1 MRRPQQPEPVP
12 SPDYQVRGDND
23 GPLPASLEQMEA
35 LQHFGDVLNML
46 PDPIAACVDDL
57 TDDDVRRM
65 LRSLSLRYRGYV
77 LDSLNMPRMQPRNVS
92 ERLGAD
98 VRGALGRARPAYRRE
113 VLTILTSSAW
123 EQLVSAVARRYAEHP
138 QHDFGPLEDRWHGS
152 VLRSTVWAN
161 LQASIDSAYVWQ
173 WAAEQSW
180 WLPAGLSSI
189 HGDQVRAAARD
200 VVALQDGRSPSFA
213 ADHTNVT
220 VSVDERDGLD
230 DDVDEATDDA
240 EVDHDLAPRIATMS
254 TGDVATEPAAAQQ
267 EEAPWPTIS
276 AASDTA
282 SANAAMS
289 LAHSSPAEAE
299 IAASAVEQLTAA
311 VAVVREHAATAV
323 LAQLTAGGRPHDV
336 DLAALTRLA
345 AQFDSVA
352 GALEAAGEQVSAL
365 TVAAV
370 YDSLNR
376 LRATRAA
383 AHIYQQQQQ
392 RLSRLLT
399 LTQRVYNET
408 VAVQVET
415 VAESVRALLA
425 TEIWDPA
432 DHESADALDELSR
445 IVEIDPG
452 AAGIDMAE
460 LADMQTRAMARL
472 PVALVMSAV
481 TGQLRFSDEVAP
493 TLTAAP
499 DHASTIPLQSISL
512 AATGTG
518 DAAHTPP
525 ELSQD
530 EPAPEPTSN
539 PVASPDTA
547 RTDAYGDLDN
557 TIPGEPSGAERI
569 VADRAKIGALIS
581 GQRYGTAAVVAD
593 RFGFDDA
600 FHRILTVA
608 ALTDAARS
616 ETGPCASALL
626 ELLNELS
633 SDDITENGVTCL
645 LAVPALLRAAIVT
658 GQPAAGAL
666 LTDISS
672 RLESNLG
679 AVAAEIGR
687 RAVSNIFA
695 GGALRRLLSDV
706 PALERRVTEAQDS
719 ARAFNRTRR
728 LRFARATDI
737 AKRWLAHDGLL
748 GTMLEAAA
756 NNDIKAATETA
767 ATMVRL
773 SDPSEINRELD
784 TIDRTLR
791 GRGGKPLDG
800 AGRHDLVN
808 LVTQVRRPI
817 SAWVEAVLAV
827 AEHQRNSGNSWAAQ
841 ELSDMRTAV
850 LARADAVLDALEEN
864 ATDPLLAAAARAA
877 ASSLPVTFALLDG
890 DASLSISEPPAALVL
905 TGELL
910 KVEGATVQPD
920 LGNVALP
927 EHVGTDTV
935 LAAVERPWDGAV
947 RSQVRG
953 ENYHTARYI
962 LDLAATGQLPGCGNG
977 AHPTAAATEQLRG
990 ELDRAEKISRDELS
1004 TTAAQLS
1011 AELRRARLQNEVS
1024 EEQDGELTSLLADAN
1039 AGGSNLPRRDLA
1051 TVRKE
1056 LTAVAE
1062 LLPDYREQAGHRL
1075 TARLDRLG
1083 RRDDI
1088 EHIKRL
1094 IEAGEL
1100 STAEELIYY
1109 SEIGQPMPTLQSPR
1123 TDLADF
1129 FPSVPLALPDGIT
1142 DDVIAAVRAGQ
1153 MYAGTRVLDFSA
1165 LSSEAREDAAGA
1177 LLAWRTLRTTPAG
1190 GRARIRSGEA
1200 LLPVLRLIGVE
1211 ARGAAKDLDLQKS
1224 KDRRFWEVG
1233 SVTINGKAMVPAFGS
1248 KLGGRLRTLLV
1259 WGEPTEELL
1268 LSYADHDRSGE
1279 SLLVLYFGTLSPDAR
1294 RKIARRA
1301 LRTAAPVVVLDDAA
1315 MAYLAAHGD
1324 RQFDATMAVTLP
1336 FSNVNPYVRVKRGPV
1351 SPEMFYGRTAERNS
1365 VLDVDGTQLIFGGRG
1380 LGKSALLRSSAE
1392 QFETETDRLALY
1404 LDLNTIGIGPT
1415 ALTPDALWDT
1425 LLRELIKRDVITV
1438 KSTGRSRRRTEDTHE
1453 AVRAGILSWLEADSR
1468 RRLLVLL
1475 DESDRFFESDA
1486 PNFLQTNRLKEIGQ
1500 SSEGRAKVVFA
1511 GLHTVQR
1518 FAKANNNVPFS
1529 HLGRPTAI
1537 GPLSPQFAYNLV
1549 VKPMEAL
1556 GYVFDQDN
1564 DLVNRILGYCSY
1576 QPFLLQMFA
1585 HRLIEVVLERRRGG
1599 IDESAPPYRVTRV
1612 DVESVESDPHLRT
1625 DITSAFRDT
1634 LNLDARYN
1642 VIANVLAH
1650 NAHENGMDD
1659 RLNDVALRNEC
1670 LTWWPDGFS
1679 RLSVEHFRSYLYEMV
1694 GLGVLAPNTGTGWH
1708 LRSPNV
1714 LRMIGP
1720 PDDVVA
1726 ELVSAASASVPES
1739 FIALETR
1746 PLMSTGHCSPLTAAQ
1761 IDDLLGDHTT
1771 QTRLVLGSKATGVA
1785 DVFGAVTEI
1794 AESLGSRYQLATPRG
1809 FGAFK
1814 DELVAGKPGE
1824 RRIVMSELF
1833 NVALETCT
1841 TSVDHALKDRPSRP
1855 GVTRSAIL
1863 IAGPDSIR
1871 WWQTVLSS
1879 SGPRGLDVTTLTR
1892 YDARTLKVW
1901 SLTTGKF
1908 TTEDKRARL
1917 LRVTG
1922 GWPALVEMVAARP
1935 DSLGDE
1941 HSALADIQAWLATP
1955 TGAAT
1960 FCDMTGLVVAPDVES
1975 VFSELIGLLD
1985 QGGTIGDVV
1994 DAVAMAAPHVDV
2006 NAMVEVLLAL
2016 GVLAPASDEKY
2027 RCDPIVV
2034 SCWPHR
2040 NRLLVETSPD

>member
-1 MRRPQQPEPVP
+1 
-12 SPDYQVRGDND
+12 
-23 GPLPASLEQMEA
+23 
-35 LQHFGDVLNML
+35 
-46 PDPIAACVDDL
+46 
-57 TDDDVRRM
+57 
-65 LRSLSLRYRGYV
+65 
-77 LDSLNMPRMQPRNVS
+77 
-92 ERLGAD
+92 
-98 VRGALGRARPAYRRE
+98 
-113 VLTILTSSAW
+113 
-123 EQLVSAVARRYAEHP
+123 
-138 QHDFGPLEDRWHGS
+138 
-152 VLRSTVWAN
+152 
-161 LQASIDSAYVWQ
+161 
-173 WAAEQSW
+173 
-180 WLPAGLSSI
+180 
-189 HGDQVRAAARD
+189 
-200 VVALQDGRSPSFA
+200 
-213 ADHTNVT
+213 
-220 VSVDERDGLD
+220 
-230 DDVDEATDDA
+230 
-240 EVDHDLAPRIATMS
+240 
-254 TGDVATEPAAAQQ
+254 
-267 EEAPWPTIS
+267 
-276 AASDTA
+276 
-282 SANAAMS
+282 
-289 LAHSSPAEAE
+289 
-299 IAASAVEQLTAA
+299 
-311 VAVVREHAATAV
+311 
-323 LAQLTAGGRPHDV
+323 
-336 DLAALTRLA
+336 A
-345 AQFDSVA
+345 AQFDCVA
-352 GALEAAGEQVSAL
+352 GALEAAGEQVSTL

-370 YDSLNR
+370 HDSLSR
-376 LRATRAA
+376 LRAIRDA
-383 AHIYQQQQQ
+383 AHTDQQQRQ

-408 VAVQVET
+408 VAIQVED

-425 TEIWDPA
+425 TEIWDHA
-432 DHESADALDELSR
+432 DRESADALDELSR

-452 AAGIDMAE
+452 AAGVDMAE

-481 TGQLRFSDEVAP
+481 TGQLRFSDEVSP
-493 TLTAAP
+493 TLTAP
-499 DHASTIPLQSISL
+499 DHATTIPPQFTSPASTD
-512 AATGTG
+512 AR
-518 DAAHTPP
+518 DAAHRPL
-525 ELSQD
+525 ERSKD
-530 EPAPEPTSN
+530 EPAPEPIPS

-557 TIPGEPSGAERI
+557 TIPGEPSGAKRI

-581 GQRYGTAAVVAD
+581 GQRYGMASVVAD
-593 RFGFDDA
+593 RFGFADS
-600 FHRILTVA
+600 FRRVLTVA
-608 ALTDAARS
+608 ALADAARS
-616 ETGPCASALL
+616 ETGPCAGALL

-633 SDDITENGVTCL
+633 SDDIAEDGVTCL

-666 LTDISS
+666 LTDVSS

-687 RAVSNIFA
+687 RAISNIFA

-706 PALERRVTEAQDS
+706 PALERRVIEARDS

-756 NNDIKAATETA
+756 NNDVKAATETA

-784 TIDRTLR
+784 MIDGTLR

-800 AGRHDLVN
+800 PGRHDLVN
-808 LVTQVRRPI
+808 LVTEVRRPV

-827 AEHQRNSGNSWAAQ
+827 AEHKRNSGNSWAAQ
-841 ELSDMRTAV
+841 ELSDMRIAV
-850 LARADAVLDALEEN
+850 LARADAVLDALEES
-864 ATDPLLAAAARAA
+864 ATDPLYAAAAHAA

-910 KVEGATVQPD
+910 KVEGATVEPG
-920 LGNVALP
+920 LGNVTLP
-927 EHVGTDTV
+927 EYVGTDTV
-935 LAAVERPWDGAV
+935 LAAVEHPWDGVV

-953 ENYHTARYI
+953 ENYPTARYI

-977 AHPTAAATEQLRG
+977 AHLSAVAAEQLRG
-990 ELDRAEKISRDELS
+990 ELDRAEKISRAELS

-1039 AGGSNLPRRDLA
+1039 ASGSKVSRSDLA

-1056 LTAVAE
+1056 LAAVAE

-1075 TARLDRLG
+1075 TARLEQLG

-1088 EHIKRL
+1088 EHITRL

-1129 FPSVPLALPDGIT
+1129 FPAVPLALPDGIT

-1153 MYAGTRVLDFSA
+1153 VYAGTLVLDFSA

-1177 LLAWRTLRTTPAG
+1177 LLAWRMLRTTPAE
-1190 GRARIRSGEA
+1190 GRARIRSAEA

-1259 WGEPTEELL
+1259 WGEPTEDLL
-1268 LSYADHDRSGE
+1268 LSYTDHDKSGE

-1324 RQFDATMAVTLP
+1324 RQFDATMAITLP

-1351 SPEMFYGRTAERNS
+1351 APEMFYGRTAERNS

-1415 ALTPDALWDT
+1415 ALTQDALWDT
-1425 LLRELIKRDVITV
+1425 LLRELIKRNVITAR
-1438 KSTGRSRRRTEDTHE
+1438 STGRSRRRTEDTHE

-1468 RRLLVLL
+1468 RRLLILL

-1518 FAKANNNVPFS
+1518 FAKANNNIPFS

-1585 HRLIEVVLERRRGG
+1585 HRLIEVIFERRRGG

-1659 RLNDVALRNEC
+1659 RLNDVTLRNEC

-1679 RLSVEHFRSYLYEMV
+1679 QLSVEHFRSYLYEMV

-1714 LRMIGP
+1714 LRMIGL

-1746 PLMSTGHCSPLTAAQ
+1746 PLMSTGRCSPLTAAQ

-1771 QTRLVLGSKATGVA
+1771 QTRLVLGSEAAGVA

-1824 RRIVMSELF
+1824 RRIVMSKLF

-1841 TSVDHALKDRPSRP
+1841 TSVDHALNDRPSRP

-1879 SGPRGLDVTTLTR
+1879 SRPRGLDVTTLAR

-1901 SLTTGKF
+1901 SLIAGKF

-1922 GWPALVEMVAARP
+1922 GWPALVEMVAEWP

-1941 HSALADIQAWLATP
+1941 HSALAEVQTWLATP

-1960 FCDMTGLVVAPDVES
+1960 FCDMAGLVVDPDVES
-1975 VFSELIGLLD
+1975 VFSELTGLLD

-1994 DAVAMAAPHVDV
+1994 DAVAMAAPHVDA

-2016 GVLAPASDEKY
+2016 GVLAPGSDDKY
-2027 RCDPIVV
+2027 RCDSIVV

-2040 NRLLVETSPD
+2040 NRPLVDSIAE